1 MAKLEIVEGIGP
13 IYADKLRKAGIR
25 STAALL
31 SAGATPEGRKRLA
44 EKTGIGHEYILDWV
58 NRVDLMRI
66 RGVGEEYSDLLE
78 KAGVDT
84 VIELAQRN
92 PDNLYEALVKVNEE
106 KKLVRR
112 LPTRDQVADWIEQA
126 KNLPRVISY

>member
-78 KAGVDT
+78 RAGVDT
-84 VIELAQRN
+84 VVELAQRN
-92 PDNLYEALVKVNEE
+92 PENLYKALVEVNERE
-106 KKLVRR
+106 RLVRR
-112 LPTRDQVADWIEQA
+112 LPTPAQVADWIEQA
-126 KNLPRVISY
+126 KSLPRIVSY